1 MQNHAQHPLFKR
13 YLYRLL
19 WIIFVLTI
27 LGAGAWVSL
36 AFWVQLPLSN
46 MAKYI
51 AIAAWWSLTTA
62 LLISLFYHLKNA
74 YSKQKTLNNHSLQGG
89 YLGSQNHSTAPHVA
103 QQQSHVPTTHQ
114 SSRELSFKTRFY
126 QKLFVYV
133 IGLVGVLIWW
143 QTIEPQ
149 QNRAWAEDVSR
160 QVQVGQQGNMVT
172 LHNVRD
178 FDWRTETDFTP
189 RWETRQYDLNQL
201 SSLDVITSY
210 WMGPEIAHVLL
221 SFGFDNGDYL
231 TFSIETRR
239 EKTESFSTIGGFFR
253 EYELTLIAADERDI
267 IYTRT
272 NVRGEQV
279 YLYRMDLAKK
289 NIRHL
294 FESYLDEAQQLKQ
307 KPRFY
312 NTLTSNC
319 TTVVFDMAKL
329 IDPGLPADYRIIL
342 SGYLPE
348 YIHDHHGFD
357 PRIPFAKLKARAHIN
372 PYAAQYAKSANQS
385 SRAFSAAIRQG
396 MIKPVQSSQTTQP

>member
-19 WIIFVLTI
+19 WIIFVLTV

-51 AIAAWWSLTTA
+51 AIAAWWSLTIA

-89 YLGSQNHSTAPHVA
+89 YFGSENHSTAPHVS
-103 QQQSHVPTTHQ
+103 QHQSHVPTTHQ
-114 SSRELSFKTRFY
+114 SSRQLPVKTRFY

-160 QVQVGQQGNMVT
+160 QVQVEQHGNMVT
-172 LHNVRD
+172 LHNVRN
-178 FDWRTETDFTP
+178 FDWRTETDFSP

-210 WMGPEIAHVLL
+210 WMGPEIAHTLV
-221 SFGFDNGDYL
+221 SFN
-231 TFSIETRR
+231 FSDQSPLVFSLETRK
-239 EKTESFSTIGGFFR
+239 EKTENFSAIGGFFR
-253 EYELTLIAADERDI
+253 QFELSLLASDEK
-267 IYTRT
+267 
-272 NVRGEQV
+272 V
-279 YLYRMDLAKK
+279 MW
-289 NIRHL
+289 
-294 FESYLDEAQQLKQ
+294 F
-307 KPRFY
+307 
-312 NTLTSNC
+312 
-319 TTVVFDMAKL
+319 
-329 IDPGLPADYRIIL
+329 
-342 SGYLPE
+342 
-348 YIHDHHGFD
+348 
-357 PRIPFAKLKARAHIN
+357 
-372 PYAAQYAKSANQS
+372 
-385 SRAFSAAIRQG
+385 
-396 MIKPVQSSQTTQP
+396 